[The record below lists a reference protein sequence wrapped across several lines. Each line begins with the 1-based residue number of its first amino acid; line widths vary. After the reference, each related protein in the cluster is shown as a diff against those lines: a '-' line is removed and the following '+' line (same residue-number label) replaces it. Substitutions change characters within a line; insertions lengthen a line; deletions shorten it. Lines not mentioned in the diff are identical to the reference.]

1 MKKTIFYIVTLFT
14 VLWQP
19 VYGNTEAIKKANE
32 LYAAGNYSE
41 AAQAYENIIS
51 QYGVAPELY
60 YNLGNAY
67 YKMNETGKS
76 VLNYERAL
84 RLRPGYKNAEINL
97 EFAQARVVDNV
108 VPAPSFF
115 IKRWISD
122 LMKLLSSNQWFWI
135 AAISFIVTLV
145 FILLFVYSGT
155 YYMRRVSFYTA
166 AVTGVI
172 VVISLLFSGIRKNQM
187 LNHDSAVIM
196 TGSVTVKSSPDKS
209 GTDLYQ
215 LHEGTKVDVKSKLG
229 DWTEIVLSNGNPGW
243 VMNNSIEEI

>member
-14 VLWQP
+14 ILWQP
-19 VYGNTEAIKKANE
+19 VYGNTVAIKKANE
-32 LYAAGNYSE
+32 LYAAGNYRE
-41 AAQAYENIIS
+41 AAQAYENIFA

-67 YKMNETGKS
+67 YKMDETGKS

-155 YYMRRVSFYTA
+155 YFMRRVSFYTA

-187 LNHDSAVIM
+187 LYHDSAIIM
-196 TGSVTVKSSPDKS
+196 TGSVTAKSSPDKS
-209 GTDLYQ
+209 GTDLFQ
-215 LHEGTKVDVKSKLG
+215 LHEGTKVEVKSKLG

-243 VMNNSIEEI
+243 VMNNTIEEI